1 MPSDFYEPRATMLR
15 RASVAE
21 IDATG
26 SQHLAKLRGLKGEE
40 LDKVPRIKEFGF
52 SSRPPAGAE
61 AMILALGGRSDRAM
75 VLGID
80 HKDHGPRD
88 LGVGHTAIYDGHGN
102 MVSLV
107 QKEIR
112 IVGAAS
118 VTIKSPVIILDG
130 LVRLGGADADKP
142 AAMLGTIDTD
152 GDSAIGNLATRVLVK

>member
-1 MPSDFYEPRATMLR
+1 MPSDGYDTRATMLR
-15 RASVAE
+15 RASVSE
-21 IDATG
+21 LDATG
-26 SQHLAKLRGLKGEE
+26 SQHLAKLKGLKGEE

-88 LGVGHTAIYDGHGN
+88 LGVGQTAIYDAHGN
-102 MVSLV
+102 VISLV
-107 QKEIR
+107 EREIR
-112 IVGAAS
+112 MVGATSITLKA
-118 VTIKSPVIILDG
+118 PVIIIDG

-142 AAMLGTIDTD
+142 AAMLGTLDTD